1 VYTCFCRDEL
11 CNDNAFLLPKF
22 NEWISVTR
30 ARLKAGT
37 SHPLDIV
44 TGLATYVIAGFFLL
58 IVFSNIPWKKMM
70 GQSKEEE
77 DCSEDEETESEDRE
91 DKKTS

>member
-1 VYTCFCRDEL
+1 M
-11 CNDNAFLLPKF
+11 
-22 NEWISVTR
+22 
-30 ARLKAGT
+30 
-37 SHPLDIV
+37 V